1 MDLIQTGRGYVARMA
16 GPSGESKLKVL
27 LLDKDTTSIISL
39 CATQSELL
47 KHQIYL
53 IDRIDNRREKMRHL
67 NCICFV
73 RATGDSIQWLVDELR
88 APRYAS
94 YELYFSNVV
103 KKSYLERL
111 AESDDFEVVTKVQE
125 LFLDYFVIN
134 RYLLS
139 LNMFSPMHRI
149 FSGNGPVWDHDG
161 LVRTTEGLVAA
172 LLATRTRPI
181 IRYDRNSA
189 MAKKLAQ
196 ELSTTMRQEQK
207 LFDFKRKDTPPIL
220 LVVDRKNDP
229 VTPLLMPW
237 TYQAMVHEMLGIDN
251 NRVDMAN
258 VPDVSEEQK
267 QIVLSA
273 DQDSFFAKTMYL
285 NFGDLGVA
293 IKDYVQQYQAKTQSS
308 SKLESISDMKR
319 FVENYPEFRRLSG
332 NVSKHVALVGEL
344 SRLVSAF
351 HLLQTSEL
359 EQSLACNDNNS
370 NHNADLR
377 TLDEFISS
385 PNVASSSKVRLVALY
400 ALRYQF
406 QANNAIERLID
417 QVRVMHPESI
427 EELDAVRTL
436 YERYAGG
443 QERQERLYGSDSLF
457 AKAQSGIKGLKGV
470 ENVYTQHTPLLKH
483 TLQNL
488 IKGRLKRSTQP
499 YFDDGHT
506 TLPSW
511 TSSDEGERPQ
521 QIFVFMVGGATFE
534 EARIVAEMNDA
545 FQAGHGSG
553 VQVILGSTAI
563 HNSKT
568 FLNDIYD
575 AGIRWPAAKP
585 TTVEGRLAARIN

>member
-1 MDLIQTGRGYVARMA
+1 MDLLQTGHNYVARMA
-16 GPSGESKLKVL
+16 GSGGETKLKVM

-39 CATQSELL
+39 CATQSQLL

-94 YELYFSNVV
+94 YELYFCNVV

-134 RYLLS
+134 KYLFS
-139 LNMFSPMHRI
+139 LNMFSPMNRI

-161 LVRTTEGLVAA
+161 LIRTTEGLVAA
-172 LLATRTRPI
+172 LLATRTKPI

-196 ELSTTMRQEQK
+196 DVSNTMKQESK
-207 LFDFKRKDTPPIL
+207 LFEFKRRDTPPIL
-220 LVVDRKNDP
+220 LIIDRKNDP

-251 NRVDMAN
+251 NRVDMN
-258 VPDVSEEQK
+258 QVPDVSEDQK

-273 DQDSFFAKTMYL
+273 DQDAFFAKTMYL

-293 IKDYVQQYQAKTQSS
+293 IKDYVQQYQAKTKSS

-351 HLLQTSEL
+351 NLLQTSEL
-359 EQSLACNDNNS
+359 EQSLACNDNNN
-370 NHNADLR
+370 NHHSDLR
-377 TLDEFISS
+377 TLDEYISS
-385 PNVASSSKVRLVALY
+385 PSIASSSKVRLVALY

-406 QANNAIERLID
+406 QANNAIDRLMD

-436 YERYAGG
+436 IERYGGG
-443 QERQERLYGSDSLF
+443 QDRQERLYGSDSFF

-470 ENVYTQHTPLLKH
+470 ENVYTQHTPLLKQ

-499 YFDDGHT
+499 YYDDGT
-506 TLPSW
+506 GSLPSW

-521 QIFVFMVGGATFE
+521 QVIVFVVGGATYE
-534 EARIVAEMNDA
+534 EARIVAELNESNKT
-545 FQAGHGSG
+545 GGPG
-553 VQVILGSTAI
+553 VQILLGTTAI

-575 AGIRWPAAKP
+575 GGLRWPQAKP
-585 TTVEGRLAARIN
+585 TNAEGRLSALVH